1 MSSLPQD
8 GGHQPSGSL
17 REGKDAPAATNTA
30 FENTPLLSLGRQ
42 SSRCTDL
49 NTSIRSKND
58 PGPSES
64 NGFYRVRQGHGADE
78 DHDDLDEADSPLEP
92 HARQSDHPRREQRL
106 NAKPPRALSTKQRLW
121 NTISKRLVF
130 LQRDGENGRSP
141 LEKDLVR
148 RLDVFL
154 LTFGC
159 ISQVIKYLDQT
170 NISSA
175 YVSGMKEDLQ
185 LNGNELNYFLT
196 FFSISYCLMLIPS
209 QVIITYVR
217 PSYWLPGLE
226 IGWGFVTALIAF
238 AQNANQIYA
247 LRVLLGLFESSAW
260 PGMMTLFMYWY
271 TPLELAKRMGFYH
284 SCQALGSMMS
294 GALQVAVLESLEGKW
309 GLRGWR
315 WLFIINGLL
324 TLLIGFTGFFLIPDY
339 PNSPN
344 PRSLS
349 SPHSRYGGWLSNKHV
364 EIAEDRL
371 KRHGRTDSKKITWRA
386 AKRTFRMWIAY
397 FIPMLY
403 IASVLAPYGYNYFNL
418 FLKELKSENGRP
430 RWSAEEVNSIPIL
443 GNGVNVVVVWIWAIL
458 SDLLQTRWT
467 LLVAQ
472 GVIGLIP
479 CIIMSVWTSC
489 PDTTPVSAAYASY
502 FMTYMSLGTAPLI
515 MSWLSDI
522 LPQDSEARTL
532 IVGYSIAG
540 VYAIL
545 TWSQVLIWPASQAP
559 YYHYAWQISIVLW
572 ILVIIMCWMLN
583 IIDVRILL

>member
-1 MSSLPQD
+1 MSQD
-8 GGHQPSGSL
+8 GGHQPLDSL
-17 REGKDAPAATNTA
+17 RDGMDAPAATNTA
-30 FENTPLLSLGRQ
+30 LENTPLLFDCQ
-42 SSRCTDL
+42 SPGYTDL
-49 NTSIRSKND
+49 DNTTKNRNK
-58 PGPSES
+58 PGPSVS
-64 NGFYRVRQGHGADE
+64 NSCRVRHGHGDGE
-78 DHDDLDEADSPLEP
+78 EHSDLDEAT
-92 HARQSDHPRREQRL
+92 HARQLNPRQEQRL
-106 NAKPPRALSTKQRLW
+106 NATSPQASSAKHRLW
-121 NTISKRLVF
+121 DTISKRLVF
-130 LQRDGENGRSP
+130 LQRDENERSP

-159 ISQVIKYLDQT
+159 ISQGRYLDQT

-238 AQNANQIYA
+238 AQNAHQVYA

-339 PNSPN
+339 PRSPN
-344 PRSLS
+344 PRCLKASPQTFSCPSAPSLS
-349 SPHSRYGGWLSNKHV
+349 FGWLTPAHIQV
-364 EIAEDRL
+364 AEDRL

-386 AKRTFRMWIAY
+386 AKRTFRLWISY
-397 FIPMLY
+397 FIPALY
-403 IASVLAPYGYNYFNL
+403 VASVLAPYGYNYFNL
-418 FLKELKSENGRP
+418 FLKELKDQNGRP
-430 RWSAEEVNSIPIL
+430 RWSVEQVNAIPIA
-443 GNGVNVVVVWIWAIL
+443 GNGVNVVFVWIWAIL

-479 CIIMSVWTSC
+479 CITMSIWTSH

-540 VYAIL
+540 VYAVL